1 MLHTGLQLYPLR
13 ALSTLFRRVA
23 CLLTLS
29 WLAAC
34 AVPFDPNERLSVDV
48 PTRAQI
54 ADVPLI
60 QQAAFFC
67 GPTSI
72 AMVMQWAGSDITQEE
87 VAALA
92 FSPGAGGTYL
102 ADMTGSS
109 RRLGQL
115 AVEISTF
122 DQLLAEVSSGHPVII
137 FQNLGLGIA
146 PVWHYGVVT
155 GFDFDKDEVYLN
167 SGQLDRMV
175 MPFAVF
181 ERTWRRGGFWGL
193 VVLSPDIL
201 PTSVPETEVLSAAA
215 ALERVG
221 QLDAAET
228 LYDTGAAQWPD
239 NWLWQ
244 FGLGN
249 TRYAKGDLRGART
262 ALRQAKAIDPS
273 IPEVR
278 ANLAHVE
285 GELAGSG

>member
-1 MLHTGLQLYPLR
+1 
-13 ALSTLFRRVA
+13 VI
-23 CLLTLS
+23 S

-48 PTRAQI
+48 PTRASVP
-54 ADVPLI
+54 DVPLI

-72 AMVMQWAGSDITQEE
+72 AMVMQWAGSNITQED

-122 DQLLAEVSSGHPVII
+122 DQLLSEIAADHPVIV

-155 GFDFDKDEVYLN
+155 GYDFNKDEVYLN
-167 SGQLDRMV
+167 SGQLDQMV
-175 MPFAVF
+175 MPFSVF
-181 ERTWRRGGFWGL
+181 ERTWRRGDFWGL
-193 VVLSPDIL
+193 VVLPPDQL
-201 PTSVPETEVLSAAA
+201 PTSVAETKILSAAA

-221 QLDAAET
+221 QLSAAET
-228 LYDTGAAQWPD
+228 LYQTGAAEWPD

-249 TRYAKGDLRGART
+249 TRYAKGDLRGARR
-262 ALRQAKAIDPS
+262 ALRQARTIDPT

-278 ANLAHVE
+278 TNLAHVE
-285 GELAGSG
+285 SELSGSG

>member
-1 MLHTGLQLYPLR
+1 LLKR
-13 ALSTLFRRVA
+13 FA
-23 CLLTLS
+23 CLLALC

-34 AVPFDPNERLSVDV
+34 APPFDPDERLSFDA

-54 ADVPLI
+54 TGVPLI
-60 QQAAFFC
+60 QQEDFFC

-72 AMVMQWAGSDITQEE
+72 AMVMQWAGAEVTQEE

-102 ADMTGSS
+102 ADMIGSS

-115 AVEISTF
+115 AVEIDNF
-122 DQLLAEVSSGHPVII
+122 DQLLTEVTAGHPVIV
-137 FQNLGLGIA
+137 FQNLGFSVV

-155 GFDFDKDEVYLN
+155 GYDFARDEVYLN
-167 SGQLDRMV
+167 SGQQDQMV

-181 ERTWRRGGFWGL
+181 ERTWRRGDYWGL
-193 VVLSPDIL
+193 VVLPPDQL
-201 PTSVPETEVLSAAA
+201 PASVGEAEVLSAAA
-215 ALERVG
+215 ALERVE
-221 QLDAAET
+221 QYEAAAT
-228 LYDTGAAQWPD
+228 LYETGAANWPE

-249 TRYAKGDLRGART
+249 ARYALGDLRGART
-262 ALRQAKAIDPS
+262 ALRRARTLDPS

-278 ANLAHVE
+278 ANLAFVE
-285 GELAGSG
+285 SEIAG